1 MLKEQLSGNT
11 MFMDAIDSWQEAIR
25 VSARPLIGKGIIEES
40 YVQAMIQNVLDN
52 GNYII
57 LLPLVAMPHARPEF
71 GSKGVGMSFLCLD
84 KPVMFPSE
92 EPVRFFFT
100 FSSDSPKGH
109 LDLMANLGEL
119 LSDEKMYQKLFD
131 VKTEKALLDLIK
143 K

>member
-25 VSARPLIGKGIIEES
+25 VSARPLIGKEIIEES

-71 GSKGVGMSFLCLD
+71 GSKGVGISFLCLD

-92 EPVRFFFT
+92 EPVKFFFT
-100 FSSDSPKGH
+100 FSSDSPVGH
-109 LDLMANLGEL
+109 LK
-119 LSDEKMYQKLFD
+119 SIVRFD
-131 VKTEKALLDLIK
+131 KGVKERRKWR
-143 K
+143 